1 MNPDF
6 WHARWQQNQ
15 IGFHQQDINM
25 HLQDYW
31 PSLGVPEG
39 GRVFVPLCGKSRD
52 MLWLL
57 SQGYRVLGVEVSPI
71 AVEGFFREHDLQPGV
86 TERGAFESW
95 ACDDLEI
102 LCGDFFHLTPEDM
115 EQVNAV
121 YDRASLVALPPAMRA
136 DYAAQLTELLAADT
150 SVLLV
155 SMEYP
160 DHEMQGPPFSVIRQE
175 VESLYQSAFRIN
187 LLAGVDILKEN
198 ENLRRKGLTRMQ
210 EKVYQM
216 VRMAS

>member
-15 IGFHQQDINM
+15 IGFHQQDINL

-31 PSLGVPEG
+31 PLQGVQEG

-57 SQGYRVLGVEVSPI
+57 SQGYRVLGVEISPI
-71 AVEGFFREHDLQPGV
+71 AVQGFFEEHDLEPRI
-86 TERGAFESW
+86 TRRGRLESW
-95 ACDDLEI
+95 ACEDLEI
-102 LCGDFFHLTPEDM
+102 LCGDFFHLGPDDM
-115 EQVNAV
+115 AGVSAV
-121 YDRASLVALPPAMRA
+121 YDRASLVALPPAMRV
-136 DYAAQLTELLAADT
+136 DYVAQLARLLGADA

-160 DHEMQGPPFSVIRQE
+160 DHEMQGPPFSVTQGE
-175 VESLYQSAFRIN
+175 VESLYQPAFQVN
-187 LLAGVDILKEN
+187 LLASVDILNEN
-198 ENLRRKGLTRMQ
+198 DNLRRKGLTRMQ
-210 EKVYQM
+210 EKVYQL
-216 VRMAS
+216 VRGAF